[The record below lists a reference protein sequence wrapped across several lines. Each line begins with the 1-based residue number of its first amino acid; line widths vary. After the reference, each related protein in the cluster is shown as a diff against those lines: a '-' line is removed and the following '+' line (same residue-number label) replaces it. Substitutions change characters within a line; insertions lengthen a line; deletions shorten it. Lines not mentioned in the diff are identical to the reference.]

1 MSDPRPEV
9 DVAIVTWNTADHTP
23 AALRA
28 LLDSEQGCR
37 IRLYVRDNASSD
49 GTVDAVRAAVSEA
62 EVDVGDNIGFG
73 AGMNT
78 IFRRSSAPWIFLLNP
93 DAWPTPG
100 AIGRL
105 VESAERHP
113 RAAAV
118 APRLEGADGTLQH
131 STHPFPSLRVA
142 ANVAFR
148 WERMSRKQ
156 ADDMMLEG
164 SWAHDR
170 EREVDWAI
178 GASLLL
184 RRSALERIGGFDE
197 SFFMYVEDLEWCWRA
212 HKLGWEIWFEP
223 SAVVTHV
230 GNVSGEKRYG
240 TLRRRTFFIN
250 EIRFYR
256 REHGRARGA
265 AWWAINLAGS
275 GVRLA
280 GALLKGNREQ
290 AQHWR
295 SYARDLVGARIDA
308 RRRLG

>member
-1 MSDPRPEV
+1 
-9 DVAIVTWNTADHTP
+9 
-23 AALRA
+23 
-28 LLDSEQGCR
+28 LL
-37 IRLYVRDNASSD
+37 RDNGSTD
-49 GTVDAVRAAVSEA
+49 GTADAVRAAVPEA
-62 EVDVGDNIGFG
+62 EIEAGDNLGFG

-78 IFRRSSAPWIFLLNP
+78 IFRRSTAPWIFLLNP

-105 VESAERHP
+105 VEAAERHP

-118 APRLEGADGTLQH
+118 APRLENTDGTLQH

-148 WERMSRKQ
+148 WGRMSREQ
-156 ADDMMLEG
+156 SDEMMLEG

-170 EREVDWAI
+170 EREIDWAI

-184 RRSALERIGGFDE
+184 RRDALERIGGFDE

-212 HKLGWEIWFEP
+212 RKLGWEIWFEP
-223 SAVVTHV
+223 SAVISHV

-240 TLRRRTFFIN
+240 SLRRRTFFVN

-256 REHGRARGA
+256 REHGRAGA
-265 AWWAINLAGS
+265 IAWWTINLAGT
-275 GVRLA
+275 GGRLA
-280 GALLKGNREQ
+280 GALLRRDRGR
-290 AQHWR
+290 ARHWG
-295 SYARDLVGARIDA
+295 SYARDLLAARIGV
-308 RRRLG
+308 RRRTG